1 MAKKILKGIKQE
13 VDGAFSAETGYLYLV
28 RDTEN
33 SRGYVQLDGKKY
45 GEEAEPFN
53 EGEWNEIFGRT
64 AMSVIYTEA
73 FEEGA
78 WTPDSWAED
87 NGYADWAELKSEI
100 ESDIDGVLC
109 GLGSQK
115 FLPTDE
121 ILEYDGETYEIW
133 DIYTG
138 DHGNWVLVNGYRAL
152 VLKGTKASDIMP
164 NAIMTDSTKRYSPF
178 AAIVDSDN
186 EVYRIPGFDYC
197 LLYAE

>member
-1 MAKKILKGIKQE
+1 MSKLTGNQEFNGDVYIKGVAGYDGTNPTSANSITMAA
-13 VDGAFSAETGYLYLV
+13 D
-28 RDTEN
+28 
-33 SRGYVQLDGKKY
+33 
-45 GEEAEPFN
+45 AEPFT
-53 EGEWNEIFGRT
+53 EDEWNEIFGRT

-73 FEEGA
+73 FEEGV

-121 ILEYDGETYEIW
+121 TLEYEGETYEIW
-133 DIYTG
+133 DIYCNDGWGATG
-138 DHGNWVLVNGYRAL
+138 YKAL
-152 VLKGTKASDIMP
+152 VPHGTKASDIMP
-164 NAIMTDSTKRYSPF
+164 NAIMTDSTKRYQPF
-178 AAIVDSDN
+178 AAILSPDN
-186 EVYRIPGFDYC
+186 EIYKTPDFSLKYC